1 MESIGELISNKEIA
15 KIIIQLLTM
24 DIWHRTD
31 RDVNFFQLGVGIGRS
46 INKIDKEALKFLVES
61 CEYYQSL
68 CKGIARGMSDIEVS
82 KDLLIYIADLSP
94 IMARE
99 ILANLE
105 FEKYPDI
112 VKALAYKVS
121 SLKYLPGVGSNIAR
135 QIDKIP
141 FEIRRQVINIF
152 KDNVMFLY
160 EFIHTVNLNKV
171 DDLEQFIGKSR
182 EIDEII
188 GYKLDEVNDKL
199 KEKLLNFPNISSG
212 IAKGFQKLPYYWKRR
227 IIEKAK
233 IDIEFAKGFISA
245 IDLSSLEEEFINKV
259 IELGKKNDELSR
271 ALGRNFG
278 DSLPNLTEDLKIIAY
293 RMAEENTSFA
303 YGLGEGI
310 SESLG
315 SFIGFIKGKIYELR
329 KEDQERIL
337 DLAFKSNHFAKGL
350 LSNFNAL
357 FFFDN
362 KERVLLLVMKHKE
375 HLPTF
380 IEQISRRINEFDL
393 SKLLPLN
400 ENIGKELGKILCRN
414 FVYLN
419 KQNKELVLQW
429 LSANPDLREG
439 FLEC

>member
-112 VKALAYKVS
+112 VKALACKVS

-135 QIDKIP
+135 QIDKLP

-171 DDLEQFIGKSR
+171 DDLEQFVGKSR

-362 KERVLLLVMKHKE
+362 KE
-375 HLPTF
+375 
-380 IEQISRRINEFDL
+380 
-393 SKLLPLN
+393 
-400 ENIGKELGKILCRN
+400 
-414 FVYLN
+414 
-419 KQNKELVLQW
+419 
-429 LSANPDLREG
+429 
-439 FLEC
+439 